1 MNPTISV
8 SEDLNRE
15 PGYTVYTVS
24 GVEGTIERLSYSVIR
39 HGYDYNYL
47 GEREWQAAFSW
58 LEPED
63 AWYESGQLKFVVPP
77 EVTWQMDPQGYVL
90 KLDLYPS
97 IGELSIDFFW
107 PDVLPA
113 EAATTPSIDH
123 RLAGT
128 RVKPATKTPLTEE
141 EQTVIPEP
149 EPEPEPEPVP
159 APEPAQPPPESQ
171 AVLEPAPV
179 VAQNSKKGLGMGT
192 VVSIV
197 IVFLVAFATVYWF
210 MLRPDKTA
218 MEQTV
223 QPSAPTSNG
232 VAERA
237 KQEPTTEP
245 VVDPEALVQPPNPV
259 VTEAQVIQEK
269 RGSDTRIAEPAVVQ
283 TKDTPVQDSAS
294 VPGANDTDTR
304 GTLTEILGTRTTK
317 QPSRAKDDIFN
328 SIEPALREEVGE

>member
-24 GVEGTIERLSYSVIR
+24 GVEGNIERLSYSVIR

-47 GEREWQAAFSW
+47 GESEWQAAFAW

-107 PDVLPA
+107 PDVLPG
-113 EAATTPSIDH
+113 EPATTPSVEH

-128 RVKPATKTPLTEE
+128 RVKPATKAPPTEPDKSV
-141 EQTVIPEP
+141 TPEP
-149 EPEPEPEPVP
+149 EPLAEPAPK
-159 APEPAQPPPESQ
+159 PEPAQPPPESQ

-179 VAQNSKKGLGMGT
+179 IAQNSKKGLGMGT

-197 IVFLVAFATVYWF
+197 IVLLVALATVYWF
-210 MLRPDKTA
+210 MLRPDDKTA

-232 VAERA
+232 AAERA
-237 KQEPTTEP
+237 KQESTPEP
-245 VVDPEALVQPPNPV
+245 VVEPETIVQPPTPV

-269 RGSDTRIAEPAVVQ
+269 RGSNTRMAEPAVVQ
-283 TKDTPVQDSAS
+283 AKNTPVQDSS
-294 VPGANDTDTR
+294 STPGASDTDTR
-304 GTLTEILGTRTTK
+304 GTLTEILGTRTTE
-317 QPSRAKDDIFN
+317 QPSRTKDDIFN